1 MILNFL
7 PVGLA
12 TQVERT
18 RKKRRKRTLV
28 NTTRPSRF
36 FFFFFKYLASF
47 FLDNFI
53 FYFDKLSNHVR
64 FFLLLRHVI
73 FFFVKRHTRSA
84 KMHIVIVSEFNCP
97 NRYAHRRE
105 RIPPGALFCST
116 AHRTH
121 EKKRE
126 NCLFAHATH
135 HPTTHNSNFFFFA
148 WWWKCRPKRC
158 AVRCTFAFLFFFR
171 LSLSPFY
178 CVRPGFFFLYFY
190 FYFFFFC
197 KIFIIIIIFFG
208 VVQKFRLAVFFF
220 LPFKNFLFFFSSF
233 FSSFKKTAKLNLNG

>member
-1 MILNFL
+1 
-7 PVGLA
+7 
-12 TQVERT
+12 
-18 RKKRRKRTLV
+18 
-28 NTTRPSRF
+28 
-36 FFFFFKYLASF
+36 
-47 FLDNFI
+47 
-53 FYFDKLSNHVR
+53 
-64 FFLLLRHVI
+64 
-73 FFFVKRHTRSA
+73 
-84 KMHIVIVSEFNCP
+84 MHIVIVSEFDCP

-171 LSLSPFY
+171 LSLSLSPFY

-190 FYFFFFC
+190 FYFFFFFVKYLLLLLSFSASFKNFALRFFSFFPL
-197 KIFIIIIIFFG
+197 KIFS
-208 VVQKFRLAVFFF
+208 FFF
-220 LPFKNFLFFFSSF
+220 LLFFLLL
-233 FSSFKKTAKLNLNG
+233 KKQRN